1 MGNRRQPFGYE
12 IRLGKIQPHPIEAP
26 VVKLI
31 HIKYADGM
39 SYLQITAMLN
49 AGSVPYNEPDKPWNK
64 NMVARILGNEI
75 YIGAKGYPQLVDDDV
90 FQQVRKQKP
99 ETGQYKDADARTIR
113 SLCKC
118 AACGAKAT
126 LRSNRR
132 NWERWHCPSCGFLVS
147 TATIPSVTEWL
158 EKSISNLKM
167 HPQIVRQAADEAAS
181 NQIKALEKRLQ
192 EALEQEQFDDT
203 YARQIVVELAQAR
216 LGAIGAE
223 DYETNRIQQLLTV
236 SAETGTRNMELLPQI
251 TSAILLPISGDIEL
265 LMKNGHAIGKGD
277 FEWQ

>member
-31 HIKYADGM
+31 YIKYADGM

-49 AGSVPYNEPDKPWNK
+49 AGSVSYNEPDKPWNK

-75 YIGAKGYPQLVDDDV
+75 YVGAKRYPQLVDDDV
-90 FQQVRKQKP
+90 FQQVREQKP

-126 LRSNRR
+126 LRSIA
-132 NWERWHCPSCGFLVS
+132 CMMDTFIFDLL
-147 TATIPSVTEWL
+147 ATVRTRKSSGR
-158 EKSISNLKM
+158 SISFSSQCFL
-167 HPQIVRQAADEAAS
+167 
-181 NQIKALEKRLQ
+181 
-192 EALEQEQFDDT
+192 
-203 YARQIVVELAQAR
+203 
-216 LGAIGAE
+216 
-223 DYETNRIQQLLTV
+223 
-236 SAETGTRNMELLPQI
+236 
-251 TSAILLPISGDIEL
+251 ISTQ
-265 LMKNGHAIGKGD
+265 NS
-277 FEWQ
+277 

>member
-75 YIGAKGYPQLVDDDV
+75 YVGAKGYPQLVDDDV
-90 FQQVRKQKP
+90 FQQVREQKP

-147 TATIPSVTEWL
+147 TATIPTVTEWL
-158 EKSISNLKM
+158 EKSISNLKI

-251 TSAILLPISGDIEL
+251 TSAILIPISGDIEL
-265 LMKNGHAIGKGD
+265 LMKNRQAIGKGD

>member
-167 HPQIVRQAADEAAS
+167 RPQIIRQTADEAAS
-181 NQIKALEKRLQ
+181 NQIKALEQHLQ

-251 TSAILLPISGDIEL
+251 TSAILIPTSGDIEL
-265 LMKNGHAIGKGD
+265 LMKNGQAIGKGD

>member
-31 HIKYADGM
+31 YIKYADGM
-39 SYLQITAMLN
+39 SYLQITTMLN

-64 NMVARILGNEI
+64 NMVARILDNEI
-75 YIGAKGYPQLVDDDV
+75 YVGAKGYPQLLDDDV
-90 FQQVRKQKP
+90 FQQVREQKP

-167 HPQIVRQAADEAAS
+167 HPQIVRQTADEAVS
-181 NQIKALEKRLQ
+181 IQIKALEQRLQ
-192 EALEQEQFDDT
+192 EALEQEQFDDI

-223 DYETNRIQQLLTV
+223 DYETKRIHQLLTV
-236 SAETGTRNMELLPQI
+236 SADTGTQNMELLPQI
-251 TSAILLPISGDIEL
+251 TSAILIPISGDIEL
-265 LMKNGHAIGKGD
+265 LLKNGQAIGKGD